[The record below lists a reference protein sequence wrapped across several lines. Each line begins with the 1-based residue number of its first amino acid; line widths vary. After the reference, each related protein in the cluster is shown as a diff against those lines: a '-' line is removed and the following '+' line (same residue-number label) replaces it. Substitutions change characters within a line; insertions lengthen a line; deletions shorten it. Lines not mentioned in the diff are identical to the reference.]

1 MRGIVFS
8 DKMETLVQAL
18 TFFRQKMEVDAAVP
32 AENTQPLQEY
42 GAKRLYALQGT
53 GFSDN
58 VSETILGIIEREKY
72 DFIFIMSTALGR
84 EVAGI
89 ISDRLG
95 KEIIAEVFDFNLDNS
110 KVRTKRFAWG
120 GKTVTEE
127 ESDCR
132 IFTVMPGMTEAS
144 RTSEKSEVVQ
154 VKLNDSKISLVQSI
168 PKSSSTVDLEHANII
183 VSVGRGIGKKESID
197 LVMPFVRAVKG
208 ELAGSRPVCLDYQWL
223 SEDRQVGLSGRKVKP
238 KLYIAIGISG
248 QIQHIAGMRGSK
260 TVIAINKDKSAPIF
274 EEADFGIVGDLF
286 QIVPALVKALQQ

>member
-8 DKMETLVQAL
+8 DKTETLVQAL